1 MPVSGLCGEEKT
13 KGVGKDMVLIKRM
26 LLACLM
32 VTALVMPGGAEV
44 MDPLVFKVGEGAPTL
59 MVTFTEGVLH
69 VAEGTKTV
77 QRIPC
82 DEDAV
87 RMVEEMS
94 MELVSPVDMNF
105 DGFLDLQIPESLGSI
120 NAYYA
125 CYLWNPEKS
134 LFEKNEALE
143 EIPSPQFHQDTKEIF
158 SFCHGTATDNV
169 EALYAWRNGTLTL
182 LWRKT
187 QSYAEDS
194 GWFVITEESLKEDG
208 TLGIDFERS
217 FSEEELDRYLQ
228 GDSGVNEKT
237 RSLMEA
243 ASEAILGTKISGEPR
258 FHGEYFSAEGKHIT
272 AWLVDLEN
280 GDMTCFEV
288 PHDGSALYLN
298 KGGDNGTF
306 RIHFGETI
314 SLGERLDE

>member
-1 MPVSGLCGEEKT
+1 
-13 KGVGKDMVLIKRM
+13 MVLIKRVLM
-26 LLACLM
+26 MSLITAALA
-32 VTALVMPGGAEV
+32 MPGGAEV
-44 MDPLVFKVGEGAPTL
+44 MEPLTFKVGEGFPTL
-59 MVTFTEGVLH
+59 TVIFVEDALH
-69 VAEGTKTV
+69 VMDGTKTM

-82 DEDAV
+82 DEDVV
-87 RMVEEMS
+87 RAVEEMS
-94 MELVSPVDMNF
+94 MELVSLVDMNF

-143 EIPSPQFHQDTKEIF
+143 EIASPQFQEDTKEIF

-169 EALYAWRNGTLTL
+169 EALYTWRNGTLTL

-194 GWFVITEESLKEDG
+194 GRFVITEESLKGDG
-208 TLGIDFERS
+208 TLRIDLERS

-237 RSLMEA
+237 HSLMKA
-243 ASEAILGTKISGEPR
+243 ASEAILGTTISGEPR
-258 FHGEYFSAEGKHIT
+258 YHGEYVSPEGKHIT

-280 GDMTCFEV
+280 GEIICFEV
-288 PHDGSALYLN
+288 SDGDTALYLN

-306 RIHFGETI
+306 LINFGKGIT
-314 SLGERLDE
+314 LGERLEE